1 MEKDIS
7 EIKDKLKLVLEEEK
21 GILFGYLF
29 WFDGFRKDQF
39 RKRYRPGFLP

>member
-7 EIKDKLKLVLEEEK
+7 KIKDKLKLVLEEEK

-29 WFDGFRKDQF
+29 PDFDTCKLILDI
-39 RKRYRPGFLP
+39 YPLEPL